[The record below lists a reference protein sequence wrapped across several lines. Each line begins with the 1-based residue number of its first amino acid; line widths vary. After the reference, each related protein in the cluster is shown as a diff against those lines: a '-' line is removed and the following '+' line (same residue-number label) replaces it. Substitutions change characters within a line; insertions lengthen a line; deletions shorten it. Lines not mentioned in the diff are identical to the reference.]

1 MSELY
6 KLSIKE
12 KLEGLKSKQFS
23 SVEITQTYLD
33 RIKLST
39 KVLND
44 KSLCKSIDKLFTS
57 KTKTK
62 SVVKKVKKLGDSVFF
77 NTIKEIN
84 KALAK

>member
-1 MSELY
+1 MGFRPRP
-6 KLSIKE
+6 E
-12 KLEGLKSKQFS
+12 KAS
-23 SVEITQTYLD
+23 SVICVLPKM
-33 RIKLST
+33 IAPWFCKLST
-39 KVLND
+39 KVAND